1 MNSQPRLVA
10 IGGGTG
16 LATLLRGL
24 KKLPLAVT
32 AIVTM
37 TDNGHSSGRLSRDLG
52 VLPPGDVRKCLAA
65 LAKDEALL
73 AKLFEYRFKGSRGIS
88 GHTAGNLLLL
98 ALSDITGSFDRAI
111 QESSR
116 ILSIKGRVIPSTLE
130 HVSLLAKLGN
140 GQMALGEVDIPR
152 RGHTFGIAEI
162 QLVPEKVKA
171 NPAALEAIKEAEVII
186 IGPGSL
192 FTSILPN
199 FLIMDLRRALERSKA
214 KKYFVCNVSTE
225 RGETEHF
232 SVRDHVETLS
242 RYLNITLDRI
252 VVNNKTLSQNGRG
265 YKLGSVQNITTTEK
279 QIDKV
284 PISRVDIIDDEQP
297 LHHHPDKLATELW
310 QLLANQLS
318 YRPKERPCSDQQ

>member
-1 MNSQPRLVA
+1 MTSQPRVVA

-32 AIVTM
+32 AVVTM
-37 TDNGHSSGRLSRDLG
+37 TDNGQSSGRLSRDLG

-116 ILSIKGRVIPSTLE
+116 ILSIRGRVVPSTLE
-130 HVSLLAKLGN
+130 HVALLAKLGN

-152 RGHTFGIAEI
+152 RGHVFGISEV
-162 QLVPEKVKA
+162 QLIPEKVKA
-171 NPAALEAIKEAEVII
+171 NPEALAAIKEAEVII

-192 FTSILPN
+192 FTSIIPN
-199 FLIMDLRRALERSKA
+199 FLIADLRRAVEHASA

-225 RGETEHF
+225 RGETERF
-232 SVRDHVETLS
+232 TVRDHVEALDK
-242 RYLNITLDRI
+242 YLEAKLDLVI
-252 VVNNKTLSQNGRG
+252 VNSKTLSYNGRG
-265 YKLGSVQNITTTEK
+265 YKLGSVQNITTQEK
-279 QIDKV
+279 QINGSPVVCEDLV
-284 PISRVDIIDDEQP
+284 NDQQP
-297 LHHHPDKLATELW
+297 LHHDPDKLAATIW
-310 QLLANQLS
+310 RQISSWHACRQ
-318 YRPKERPCSDQQ
+318 K

>member
-1 MNSQPRLVA
+1 MTSQPQVVA

-16 LATLLRGL
+16 LATLLRGI
-24 KKLPLAVT
+24 KRLPISLT

-37 TDNGHSSGRLSRDLG
+37 TDNGQSSGRLSRDLG

-73 AKLFEYRFKGSRGIS
+73 ARLFEYRFKGSRGIS

-98 ALSDITGSFDRAI
+98 ALADITGSFDRAI

-152 RGHTFGIAEI
+152 RGHKFGIAEI
-162 QLVPEKVKA
+162 SLVPEKVGSNPDALKA
-171 NPAALEAIKEAEVII
+171 INEADIII

-199 FLIMDLRRALERSKA
+199 FLIKNLRQAVEKSSA
-214 KKYFVCNVSTE
+214 KKIFICNVSTE

-232 SVRDHVETLS
+232 SVQDHVETLAK
-242 RYLNITLDRI
+242 YLSVKLERI
-252 VVNNKTLSQNGRG
+252 IVNSKQLARNGRG
-265 YKLGSVQNITTTEK
+265 YKLGNVQNITTK
-279 QIDKV
+279 DKKIAGT
-284 PISRVDIIDDEQP
+284 PIVATDLVDETQP
-297 LHHHPDKLATELW
+297 LHHNPEKLALVIEKLI
-310 QLLANQLS
+310 AS
-318 YRPKERPCSDQQ
+318 